1 MMANVCENISVN
13 NLVTF
18 IQILGGI
25 EMKIFTSK
33 CNVHNMESPIEP
45 IRKYIEPI
53 RVMVSLCI
61 LLMNY

>member
-1 MMANVCENISVN
+1 MEETWQEFVFYHSYIMMANVCENISVN

-33 CNVHNMESPIEP
+33 CNVHNMESPIHT
-45 IRKYIEPI
+45 
-53 RVMVSLCI
+53 VSE
-61 LLMNY
+61 